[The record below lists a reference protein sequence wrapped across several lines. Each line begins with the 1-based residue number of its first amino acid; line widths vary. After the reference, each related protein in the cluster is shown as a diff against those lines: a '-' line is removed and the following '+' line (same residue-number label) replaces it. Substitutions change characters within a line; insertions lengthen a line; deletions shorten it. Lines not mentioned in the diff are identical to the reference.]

1 MTMAKIVAI
10 TGAGISK
17 ASGIPTFEEMGDIR
31 DKLSRDYFQTCP
43 KDFYETL
50 LCLQEKTQLARPN
63 AAHIALAEFEVPI
76 VTMNIDGLH
85 QKAGSSNVVEIH
97 GNLGRVFCDLC
108 NLNFDFSIVKED
120 INCRKCGE
128 VLEPNIVLY
137 GDLIPQFHEALDII
151 GNTERLL
158 VVGTS
163 FYTSTVCEL
172 VDWAKFSNIPVDI
185 INDNSETKVREYL
198 KKYM

>member
-1 MTMAKIVAI
+1 MFKIATI

-17 ASGIPTFEEMGDIR
+17 ASGVPTFEERGDLR
-31 DKLSRDYFQTCP
+31 DKLSREFFESSP
-43 KDFYETL
+43 REFYDIL
-50 LCLQEKTQLARPN
+50 LTMEAKIKLAKPN
-63 AAHIALAEFEVPI
+63 DAHLALAEFEVPI

-85 QKAGSSNVVEIH
+85 HRAGSSNVVEIH
-97 GNLGRVFCDLC
+97 GNLESVYCHSC
-108 NLNFDFSIVKED
+108 NLDFDLNIIKEN
-120 INCRKCGE
+120 INCPECRRT
-128 VLEPNIVLY
+128 LEPNVVLY
-137 GDLIPQFHEALDII
+137 GDMLPKFHEALETI
-151 GNTERLL
+151 GYTERLL